1 MKKQGFTL
9 VEIMVAV
16 FLSTIVLGGV
26 YGIWTQVSRHI
37 SISNAKQKLQHELR
51 NSTNYIQNDF
61 KSIKADTFELTDENP
76 AGTSFKI
83 EFEKFAETQDGK
95 LAQDSTEKIG
105 YSLLNGILTRSTT
118 NGMKILSAHVDSMKI
133 QKAVD
138 EANLSAGSL
147 EATDEDFRAGREAQ
161 LDISLAGKII
171 VEGLG
176 TEMFHV
182 EKTSVVMRDEYMK
195 KTNKTYKSN
204 FDLTKEDLNKI
215 VVKDSSQDALFS
227 FGSAFTEEQLSM
239 LDKEQLEG
247 LLANQNDLLAQ
258 AESSLKD
265 LKKGIEGT
273 DTGESFLSKT
283 GDFLAFWSESDG
295 ERVRGWRSDLAKAS
309 TVSATRETVDKM
321 KSFVQ
326 TKENEFLGNSISN
339 YSSMTEEQKKIYKE
353 AYEMKIQD
361 RSLNGAYEIM
371 CEQAEKNET
380 EAPEKPTLNIDV
392 ATGDSSFS
400 YVDGSGAQVN
410 VQSDNEG
417 RERAEA
423 LRAAYDNIDL
433 AWMGEFGEEDDEVE
447 IYNAAKSLIN
457 QGEAKI
463 TLQEMRD
470 TSQGNIDLIS
480 DVIATK

>member
-215 VVKDSSQDALFS
+215 VVKDSSQDAL
-227 FGSAFTEEQLSM
+227 LV
-239 LDKEQLEG
+239 LG
-247 LLANQNDLLAQ
+247 LLLPKNNSLCLIK
-258 AESSLKD
+258 SSLK
-265 LKKGIEGT
+265 GFWQI
-273 DTGESFLSKT
+273 KT
-283 GDFLAFWSESDG
+283 TFWH
-295 ERVRGWRSDLAKAS
+295 RPKVRLRTLRKVSREPTQASLFCRRQVTFWLFGVNPTAK
-309 TVSATRETVDKM
+309 R
-321 KSFVQ
+321 
-326 TKENEFLGNSISN
+326 
-339 YSSMTEEQKKIYKE
+339 
-353 AYEMKIQD
+353 
-361 RSLNGAYEIM
+361 
-371 CEQAEKNET
+371 
-380 EAPEKPTLNIDV
+380 
-392 ATGDSSFS
+392 
-400 YVDGSGAQVN
+400 
-410 VQSDNEG
+410 
-417 RERAEA
+417 
-423 LRAAYDNIDL
+423 
-433 AWMGEFGEEDDEVE
+433 
-447 IYNAAKSLIN
+447 
-457 QGEAKI
+457 
-463 TLQEMRD
+463 
-470 TSQGNIDLIS
+470 
-480 DVIATK
+480 